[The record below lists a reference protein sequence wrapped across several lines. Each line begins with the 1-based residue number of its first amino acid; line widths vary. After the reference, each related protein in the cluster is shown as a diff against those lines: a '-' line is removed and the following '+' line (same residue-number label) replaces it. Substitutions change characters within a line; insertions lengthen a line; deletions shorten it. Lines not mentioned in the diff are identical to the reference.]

1 MKLEE
6 LLGDRNRSEEKDA
19 VREFSTYLTHDL
31 GYPAS
36 SIRAEVFV
44 APGAVADLAVLD
56 PQSSAIRAL
65 IEFKRDNGPNSQSLQ
80 QGIRTVERHLKS
92 VPPLKQVR
100 AFVVLYGR
108 DQRRIYEIKATPTNL
123 DADEIASFPRWR
135 RLRVEGGSSS
145 ESLAKFV
152 KFTGA
157 LAEER
162 LLLDRS
168 LTESRKHLIALLDES
183 TDELVESVLSEVISQ
198 IDLRFSD
205 IASVDDSK
213 RETEVCQSVLKFSDF
228 LDSSRIRLDAF
239 GETKETIGAELQRA
253 LKNLEQQLRGVLIR
267 QRVQRLLPSHE
278 HSAEESS
285 PPAEPRT
292 RLDILIV
299 TAMDDPEYREV
310 LKILQDPKNVTPFVN
325 ANHAVCFEGTIVG
338 GTASV
343 VAATQNDM
351 GMANA
356 AVLTTK
362 LVNHYRPHLVVML
375 GIAAGVDPR
384 NQAVGDII
392 VPTHTYDL
400 ALGKLEREGRWS
412 VFKPK
417 IYQKDV
423 RDHFTFFP
431 YLMEAKEDLALREA
445 IQESWNVNNPA
456 NKLKSPPSIRL
467 GSFGSGGTV
476 IADPEEVKV
485 YKSTNTAIIG
495 FDMEAHAVV
504 VGAVE
509 SGVSERVQVLVAK
522 SICDF
527 AGKDKKVKKDVK
539 QRLAAYTSA
548 QFFRSFYLKYIS
560 EKLARV

>member
-6 LLGDRNRSEEKDA
+6 LLGDKNRSEEKDA
-19 VREFSTYLTHDL
+19 VREFSTYLKDDL

-56 PQSSAIRAL
+56 PATSAIRAL
-65 IEFKRDNGPNSQSLQ
+65 VEFKREVGQNDQSLER
-80 QGIRTVERHLKS
+80 GIRTIERYLKS
-92 VPPLKQVR
+92 LPPINQVR

-108 DQRRIYEIKATPTNL
+108 ERQRIYEVRATATKL
-123 DADEIASFPRWR
+123 DADEIASFPRWK
-135 RLRVEGGSSS
+135 RLRVEEGSSS
-145 ESLAKFV
+145 QTFAKFV
-152 KFTGA
+152 RFTGA

-162 LLLDRS
+162 RLLDRI
-168 LTESRKHLIALLDES
+168 LTESRKHLVSLLDAS
-183 TDELVESVLSEVISQ
+183 TDELSESVLSEVISQ

-205 IASVDDSK
+205 IASVDDVK
-213 RETEVCQSVLKFSDF
+213 QEAEFLQSVLTFCDF
-228 LDSSRIRLDAF
+228 LDSSRVRLDAF
-239 GETKETIGAELQRA
+239 GGTEESVGVELESA
-253 LKNLEQQLRGVLIR
+253 FTNLAQELRGVLAR
-267 QRVQRLLPSHE
+267 QEIQRLLASYRQ
-278 HSAEESS
+278 SAEGSI
-285 PPAEPRT
+285 PPSQPKA

-310 LKILQDPKNVTPFVN
+310 LKILRDPKNVTPFMN
-325 ANHAVCFEGTIVG
+325 ANHAVCFEGELVG
-338 GTASV
+338 GSASV

-362 LVNHYRPHLVVML
+362 LVNHYRPYLVVML
-375 GIAAGVDPR
+375 GISAGVDPK
-384 NQAVGDII
+384 NQAVGDVI
-392 VPTHTYDL
+392 VPTHTFDL
-400 ALGKLEREGRWS
+400 ALGKLEREGKWS

-417 IYQKDV
+417 TYQKDV
-423 RDHFTFFP
+423 RDHFP
-431 YLMEAKEDLALREA
+431 YFAQLLVAKDDLVLREA

-456 NKLKSPPSIRL
+456 NKLKSPPRIQL
-467 GSFGSGGTV
+467 GAFGSGGTV
-476 IADPEEVKV
+476 IADPEEVKI

-539 QRLAAYTSA
+539 QQLAAFTSA
-548 QFFRSFYLKYIS
+548 QFFRLFYLKYVS
-560 EKLARV
+560 NSLKRN